1 MKNPFVKRLIQKL
14 VENTIAEPEVKP
26 KPKTKP
32 QTEPATKPKKEPG
45 IGDKRVAPHKQ
56 PKARMSE
63 NEKKKIEQIAK
74 RLRSGK

>member
-14 VENTIAEPEVKP
+14 VENTITKPKVKP
-26 KPKTKP
+26 KPETKP
-32 QTEPATKPKKEPG
+32 QTAPATKPKKEPG
-45 IGDKRVAPHKQ
+45 IGNPKVAPYKD

>member
-1 MKNPFVKRLIQKL
+1 MKNLFVRRLIQKL
-14 VENTIAEPEVKP
+14 VESTVEEPKVKP
-26 KPKTKP
+26 KPGTKP

-45 IGDKRVAPHKQ
+45 VGNPKVAPYKE

-63 NEKKKIEQIAK
+63 NEKQKIEQIAK